1 MENKAIVMQTPTGE
15 KFCGYG
21 HLAPMTPGKDM
32 IVFEKA
38 FSLTRDNKLITRIDT
53 KTSINIDIDDVFWD
67 NYEIVE
73 MFVKEWYKKFNKQ
86 SLF

>member
-1 MENKAIVMQTPTGE
+1 MENRAIVMQTPNGG

-21 HLAPMTPGKDM
+21 HLEPMGPGKDM
-32 IVFEKA
+32 IIFEKA
-38 FSLTRDNKLITRIDT
+38 FSLTADNKLITRIDA
-53 KTSINIDIDDVFWD
+53 KTSIGIGIDDVFWD

-73 MFVKEWYKKFNKQ
+73 AFVNEWYKKFNKQ